1 MLNRKNKV
9 LKVTGK
15 VQGVFYRAT
24 AYEVAIKIGVTGF
37 VINLPDGSVLI
48 EAEGTDEQLNQ
59 LIEWCNSGPQFAVVD
74 EVKIIDGELK
84 GYTDFQI
91 RRI

>member
-15 VQGVFYRAT
+15 VHGVFFRAT
-24 AYEVAIKIGVTGF
+24 AYELAIKLALKGF
-37 VINLPDGSVLI
+37 VMNQLDGSVLI
-48 EAEGTDEQLNQ
+48 EAEGTEEQLNQ
-59 LIEWCNSGPQFAVVD
+59 LIVWCKRGPKHATVT
-74 EVKIIDGELK
+74 EVIIVEGELK

-91 RRI
+91 RR

>member
-24 AYEVAIKIGVTGF
+24 AQEVAMKIGVTGF
-37 VINLPDGSVLI
+37 VMNLPDGSVLI
-48 EAEGTDEQLNQ
+48 EAEGTDAQLNQ
-59 LIEWCNSGPQFAVVD
+59 LIEWCNSGPQFAVVE
-74 EVKIIDGELK
+74 EVEIIDGELK
-84 GYTDFQI
+84 GYSDFQI

>member
-9 LKVTGK
+9 LKVTGR

-24 AYEVAIKIGVTGF
+24 AYEIAIKLGLTGL
-37 VINLPDGSVLI
+37 VMNLPEGSVLI

-59 LIEWCNSGPQFAVVD
+59 LIEWSRIGRQFATVT
-74 EVKIIDGELK
+74 EVEIIDGELK
-84 GYTDFQI
+84 GYSDFQI
-91 RRI
+91 RR

>member
-15 VQGVFYRAT
+15 VHGVFFRAT
-24 AYEVAIKIGVTGF
+24 AYELAIKLALKGF
-37 VINLPDGSVLI
+37 VMNQLDGSVLI
-48 EAEGTDEQLNQ
+48 EAEGTEEQLNQ
-59 LIEWCNSGPQFAVVD
+59 LIVWCKRGPKHATVT
-74 EVKIIDGELK
+74 EVIIAEGELK

-91 RRI
+91 RR

>member
-9 LKVTGK
+9 LKVIGT

-24 AYEVAIKIGVTGF
+24 AYELAMKLALKGF
-37 VINLPDGSVLI
+37 VMNQLDGSVLI
-48 EAEGTDEQLNQ
+48 EAEGTEEQLNQ
-59 LIEWCNSGPQFAVVD
+59 LIVWCKRGPKHATVT
-74 EVKIIDGELK
+74 EVIIVEGELK

-91 RRI
+91 RR